1 MDSPVAAATL
11 MLRHGL
17 PMRSPLLSLSFV
29 LLASALPVA
38 AQAPC
43 NAWAVDTSS
52 PQLDDR
58 FGASLDGVGGTWVV
72 GAPGRLGSGQVL
84 VQDVKPSGATL
95 AALLWPSD
103 LSVQDSFGASVALD
117 GDVIVVGCPGDDDG
131 LFGAG
136 SAYVFER
143 FLGSWVQTAKLQAG
157 SVGVAASFGSSVA
170 VDGGWIAVGAPFD
183 SQVAGVAGRVS
194 LFEKSGGSWVHRQD
208 VPSGAANSR
217 FGTSLDF
224 DAGLLAVGQPG
235 LGVGHVQILERFGAT
250 WITTADLTPP
260 GASAKAEFGCS
271 VTLDHGLLLGG
282 ARSDSVASDSAGA
295 AYLFGLSGTT
305 WSFVQRLEAKV
316 PGAGDRF
323 GAAVELDG
331 SRALIGAPG
340 EDSTALNA
348 GCAHSFER
356 TTILGAGGFALW
368 DEVAAF
374 GCLGA
379 ESGAAFGSAVGLD
392 ADHVWIASP
401 DEDTASAN
409 AGRVH
414 AFSFETSEC
423 SPLSVGPL
431 EVSASAPDKLEFAL
445 HTDPLLAGL
454 PFFLLG
460 SSIGTTP
467 GVQVG
472 GQLLPLNL
480 LDGGYGDATLFHA
493 GLGGPITN
501 IGLLDANG
509 DGVASID
516 LSAIAAPI
524 LQGMTLHHAYFVF
537 SGGLALYAS
546 PAVGV
551 EVLF

>member
-1 MDSPVAAATL
+1 
-11 MLRHGL
+11 
-17 PMRSPLLSLSFV
+17 MRSTNILRLGLV
-29 LLASALPVA
+29 LLATALPAA

-43 NAWAVDTSS
+43 NVWAVDTSS

-72 GAPGRLGSGQVL
+72 GAPGRLGSGQAL
-84 VQDVKPSGATL
+84 VQEVKLSGTTL
-95 AALLWPSD
+95 AGLLWPSD
-103 LSVQDSFGASVALD
+103 LSVQDNFGASVALD

-131 LFGAG
+131 QFGAG

-157 SVGVAASFGSSVA
+157 SVGLAASFGSAVA
-170 VDGGWIAVGAPFD
+170 VQSGWIAVGAPFD

-208 VPSGAANSR
+208 VPAGAANSR

-224 DAGLLAVGQPG
+224 DAGRLAVGQPG
-235 LGVGHVQILERFGAT
+235 LGAGHVQILERFGST

-271 VTLDHGLLLGG
+271 VSLDHGLLLGG
-282 ARSDSVASDSAGA
+282 ARSDSIAMDSAGA
-295 AYLFGLSGTT
+295 AFLFGLSGTT
-305 WSFVQRLEAKV
+305 WSFAQRLEAST
-316 PGAGDRF
+316 PGASDRF
-323 GAAVELDG
+323 GAAVELHG

-348 GCAHSFER
+348 GCAHSFGR
-356 TTILGAGGFALW
+356 TTNPGPGGFALW
-368 DEVAAF
+368 SEVATY
-374 GCLGA
+374 GSLGA
-379 ESGAAFGSAVGLD
+379 ETGAAFGSALGLD
-392 ADHVWIASP
+392 ADHVWIAAP
-401 DEDTASAN
+401 DEDTAADN

-414 AFSFETSEC
+414 AFSFERSDC
-423 SPLSVGPL
+423 APLAVGPL
-431 EVSASAPDKLEFAL
+431 EVSASSLDRLEFVL
-445 HTDPLLAGL
+445 HADPVLAGL

-460 SSIGTTP
+460 SSLGTTP
-467 GVQVG
+467 GVHVG

-480 LDGGYGDATLFHA
+480 LDGGYGDETLFHA
-493 GLGGPITN
+493 GLAGPITN
-501 IGLLDANG
+501 IGLLDAKG

-516 LSAIAAPI
+516 LSAIASPI

-537 SGGLALYAS
+537 NGGLAYYAS